1 MRPRNRGPRGP
12 RGFTLIEVLV
22 TLLIMAVMAAVT
34 APAFLSQRAP
44 RELDDAEGRLV
55 ALFRMARDSAIRTAT
70 PVTVVIDSVS
80 GLVWFD
86 VKTRPSQEVPAETYP
101 YGADPGD
108 GNIRLRTDG
117 AFGGGSTLGLGAR
130 GPGVGLR
137 PPANGE
143 SLELPAA
150 VGMELFKTRSRFTFA
165 PTGAVQGD
173 SILLR
178 GPQGE
183 VRVITLDPW
192 TGRVRAR

>member
-1 MRPRNRGPRGP
+1 MRPGHRGPWGP

-44 RELDDAEGRLV
+44 RDLDDAEGRLV

-70 PVTVVIDSVS
+70 PVTVVMDSVS

-86 VKTRPSQEVPAETYP
+86 AKTRPSQNVPAETYP
-101 YGADPGD
+101 NGSGSGD
-108 GNIRLRTDG
+108 GNVRLRTDG
-117 AFGGGSTLGLGAR
+117 AFGGGSTLGLGMR
-130 GPGVGLR
+130 EPGVGLR
-137 PPANGE
+137 PPASGQ

-150 VGMELFKTRSRFTFA
+150 VAMELFKTRSLFTFA
-165 PTGAVQGD
+165 PSGAVQGD

-178 GPQGE
+178 GAQGE